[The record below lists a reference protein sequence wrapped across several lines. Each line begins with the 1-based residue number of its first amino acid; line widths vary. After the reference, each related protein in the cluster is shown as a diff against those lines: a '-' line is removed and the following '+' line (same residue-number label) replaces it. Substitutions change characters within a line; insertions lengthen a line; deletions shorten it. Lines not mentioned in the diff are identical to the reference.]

1 MRAHVVAR
9 AAAGAA
15 ALAAALALPAHAET
29 AAPPPVSAA
38 GLERHV
44 GARLPLDARFR
55 ASDGRQVALGDI
67 VARGKPTLLVLAY
80 NRCTMLCNLVLR
92 RVARLVTELGLA
104 PGVDYGLVSISIDP
118 TESVDIAARQKAALL
133 DAAGLAGRDAAWT
146 SLVGERAAIDAVAGA
161 IGFRYAWDPATEQY
175 AHPALLTTLD
185 ADGRV
190 SAYFD
195 GLDPEVDAVRAAL
208 AGRPQAAA
216 TITQALARCFR
227 FDTASTRYGSA
238 LMWSLRALATGLSLG
253 LVVLVLRLG
262 RRRAG
267 GGVA

>member
-1 MRAHVVAR
+1 MSARVVVN
-9 AAAGAA
+9 A
-15 ALAAALALPAHAET
+15 ALVAALVLAAPARAET

-38 GLERHV
+38 GLDRHV

-55 ASDGRQVALGDI
+55 SSEGRQVELGEI
-67 VARGKPTLLVLAY
+67 VARRRPTLLVLAY
-80 NRCTMLCNLVLR
+80 NRCTMLCSLVLR
-92 RVARLVTELGLA
+92 RAARLVTELGLR
-104 PGVDYGLVSISIDP
+104 PGVDYGLLSISIDP

-133 DAAGLAGRDAAWT
+133 DAAGLAGQADAWI

-175 AHPALLTTLD
+175 AHPALLTTIG

-195 GLDPEVDAVRAAL
+195 GLDPDVDALRAAL
-208 AGRPQAAA
+208 AGRPPPAA

-253 LVVLVLRLG
+253 LVMLVVRLG
-262 RRRAG
+262 RRRAA
-267 GGVA
+267 GGVP